1 MSRLWGVYMKI
12 TNITYKI
19 ELDNFEFDLLTR
31 ALEFLIPDISDMELE
46 DWEVDVL
53 NDIKNRMIKKLD
65 RD

>member
-1 MSRLWGVYMKI
+1 MKI